1 MLRVLAL
8 ATIAAG
14 SDAGED
20 KQRPVTKV
28 INLLKDM
35 QKQLEEEGEKD
46 QEVFDKLQC
55 WCTTNDKDK
64 TQAIKDAE
72 STIDELTGTVEELSA
87 QSARLSTEIG
97 NLEKEVAANT
107 AALDKATTLRQE
119 QLAEFN
125 AEEKD
130 FLKSLAAL
138 KAAITVLSGQH
149 EKLLQSDSSALVN
162 VAALL
167 RHHKYKYGAAMDQA
181 ITPIQ
186 KEQLTVFLE
195 NPFKSYAPQSGA
207 IYGIL
212 KNMKE
217 NFETNLS
224 SSQKEEAENSK
235 AYEELKEA
243 KDEEIEAGQEQI
255 NVKTTQ
261 LGDTDEKLAES
272 KQQIRDTK
280 KSLSADEE
288 FLLDLKTKCQ
298 MTGQEWEERQKTR
311 QEEIAA
317 VSQALNVLSGD
328 DAHDTFSRT
337 YAFVQVDSNRL
348 EASAV
353 VSKAAAKYKNKD
365 LSALAQK
372 IKLDAFTKVKK
383 AIDDMIANL
392 QQEKTDEIK
401 LRDWCTET
409 LNENERQATNRR
421 RDHKDVSARIE
432 DFKMNIETL
441 TRTIEQLNAQ
451 ITELKT
457 QMKRASEDR
466 AEENKEFQATV
477 TDQRATQA
485 LLQKAHDHLA
495 SFYSKKSFLA
505 AGPASPAGF
514 DTYENNAGGNTVLT
528 LLQTIMHDT
537 KTLETETIRAEE
549 DAQKAYE
556 GFVAETDSS
565 VETKTKARIDAEED
579 KAKKEVDL
587 GDAQEEREGL
597 QFTLDGLQVENTD
610 THKQCDFVL
619 KNFEVRQEA
628 RDQEVEALRQAKSIL
643 SGANFGFLQKF

>member
-1 MLRVLAL
+1 MMRVLAL
-8 ATIAAG
+8 ASIAAG
-14 SDAGED
+14 SAAGED
-20 KQRPVTKV
+20 KQRPVAKV
-28 INLLKDM
+28 VSLLKDM
-35 QKQLEEEGEKD
+35 QKQLEEEAEKD
-46 QEVFDKLQC
+46 QEVFDKMQC

-72 STIDELTGTVEELSA
+72 GTIDELTGTIEEASA
-87 QSARLSTEIG
+87 QSARLSTEIT

-107 AALDKATTLRQE
+107 AALDKATALRQE

-130 FLKSLAAL
+130 YLKSLAAL
-138 KAAITVLSGQH
+138 KAAITVLSGHH
-149 EKLLQSDSSALVN
+149 EKLLQKDSSALVN

-167 RHHKYKYGAAMDQA
+167 RHHKYKYGAVMDKA
-181 ITPIQ
+181 ITPYQ

-207 IYGIL
+207 IFGIL

-224 SSQKEEAENSK
+224 SAQTEESENNK
-235 AYEELKEA
+235 AYESLKEA
-243 KDEEIEAGQEQI
+243 KEKEIEAGQEQI

-272 KQQIRDTK
+272 KQQMRDTK
-280 KSLSADEE
+280 LSLSADEE
-288 FLLDLKTKCQ
+288 FLLDLKKKCQ

-317 VSQALNVLSGD
+317 VSQALEVLSGD
-328 DAHDTFSRT
+328 EAHATFSKT
-337 YAFVQVDSNRL
+337 YSFVQVDSSRL

-353 VSKAAAKYKNKD
+353 LKKAAATYQNKD
-365 LSALAQK
+365 LNALAEK
-372 IKLDAFTKVKK
+372 VKLDAFTKVKK

-392 QQEKTDEIK
+392 QKEGTDEIK
-401 LRDWCTET
+401 LRDWCTES
-409 LNENERQATNRR
+409 LDENERQASNRR

-432 DFKMNIETL
+432 DFKANIKKLTRAIETF
-441 TRTIEQLNAQ
+441 NAE
-451 ITELKT
+451 IAELKA
-457 QMKRASEDR
+457 QMKQASEDR
-466 AEENKEFQATV
+466 AAENKEFQATV
-477 TDQRATQA
+477 ADQRASQA
-485 LLQKAHDHLA
+485 LLQKAYDHLA

-505 AGPASPAGF
+505 ASPAGF
-514 DTYENNAGGNTVLT
+514 NTYENSAGGNTVLK
-528 LLQTIMHDT
+528 LLQTIMNDT
-537 KTLETETIRAEE
+537 KTLEKETTTAEE

-565 VETKTKARIDAEED
+565 VNTKTKARIDAEED
-579 KAKKEVDL
+579 KAKAEVDL
-587 GDAQEEREGL
+587 GDAQETREGL
-597 QFTLDGLQVENTD
+597 QFTLDELEVEKTD

-628 RDQEVEALRQAKSIL
+628 RIQEVEALRQAKSIL
-643 SGANFGFLQKF
+643 SGANFGFLQRS